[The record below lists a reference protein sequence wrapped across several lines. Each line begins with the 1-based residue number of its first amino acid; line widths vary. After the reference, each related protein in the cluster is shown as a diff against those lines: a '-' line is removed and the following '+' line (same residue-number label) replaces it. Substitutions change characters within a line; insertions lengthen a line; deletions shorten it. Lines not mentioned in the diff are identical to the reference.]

1 MILNLSL
8 KKLEKL
14 QICLDLDRELTFLNK
29 YFNIDLLE
37 SIDDIKNNKILLF
50 ENMKNKILNYKLFD
64 TMNIFHLTLRFKGSY
79 DISFDLDFEIIRQLI
94 ISKYIS

>member
-1 MILNLSL
+1 MNYDIKFKF

-14 QICLDLDRELTFLNK
+14 EICLDLDRELTFLNK

-50 ENMKNKILNYKLFD
+50 ENMKNKILN
-64 TMNIFHLTLRFKGSY
+64 
-79 DISFDLDFEIIRQLI
+79 
-94 ISKYIS
+94 